1 MKNLIIV
8 IHILLTLLLV
18 GCADKGVYVGEKKD
32 GKRHGQGK
40 FKWSDGD
47 KYVGEFKDG
56 KQDGQGTY
64 THSDGRK
71 YVGEWKDGKKHGYG
85 TLTYLNG
92 EKYYGEFKDGKRN
105 GQGTLTKPNGDK
117 YVGEFKDGKQ
127 DGQGTYTHSDGKK
140 YVGEW
145 KDGYKTGQGTFSTT
159 FGFNFKYNIHS
170 SLRND
175 WVNEFNLVM
184 NNLDKVIPVKPTNYF
199 CSLDIYL
206 WNSSADKPFKN
217 KIGNATGMRFSMS
230 EYGIFIVLEIPPDEF
245 KYNRQFSYS
254 NFRTISVIPHEYFHA
269 FQFSLSNNFFDI
281 KWLVEG
287 AAASFESLYTQQYY
301 NKNHFKWAQNKVH
314 IAVVNNPEIFES
326 YDESREEDK
335 NYSSSV
341 FMVLALVKELKKL
354 DFTEEKAF
362 KLIFNDFR
370 RKNPSKDNWK
380 KVFQEVFN
388 ITLENFYLSLK
399 NYTNDIN
406 SVLPSES
413 LKLENIFPPPPPPPP
428 PKSDTSSP
436 VVKVSGYTSSNAS
449 ATSNLFVLKE
459 VTSEFSVGD
468 IVTFGDSKKEYEIRE
483 AKVLKKS
490 ESGNIQGI
498 VLYKGYEFKI
508 SPGSGNIHGIVI
520 KGAVG
525 FVISPGIKVSV
536 VRCFAVDSY
545 PERCNLGR

>member
-1 MKNLIIV
+1 
-8 IHILLTLLLV
+8 
-18 GCADKGVYVGEKKD
+18 
-32 GKRHGQGK
+32 
-40 FKWSDGD
+40 
-47 KYVGEFKDG
+47 
-56 KQDGQGTY
+56 
-64 THSDGRK
+64 
-71 YVGEWKDGKKHGYG
+71 
-85 TLTYLNG
+85 
-92 EKYYGEFKDGKRN
+92 
-105 GQGTLTKPNGDK
+105 
-117 YVGEFKDGKQ
+117 
-127 DGQGTYTHSDGKK
+127 
-140 YVGEW
+140 
-145 KDGYKTGQGTFSTT
+145 
-159 FGFNFKYNIHS
+159 
-170 SLRND
+170 
-175 WVNEFNLVM
+175 M

-199 CSLDIYL
+199 CSLDIYI

-217 KIGNATGMRFSMS
+217 KIGNATGMSFSTS

-399 NYTNDIN
+399 NYTNDIT
-406 SVLPSES
+406 SVLPSGS
-413 LKLENIFPPPPPPPP
+413 LKLENIFPPPPPPP

-449 ATSNLFVLKE
+449 ATSNVFVLKE
-459 VTSEFSVGD
+459 VTSEFSKGD

-483 AKVLKKS
+483 AKVLKKIAMPD
-490 ESGNIQGI
+490 NTWV
-498 VLYKGYEFKI
+498 VLYHGSKFKI
-508 SPGSGNIHGIVI
+508 SPGSGNIQGIVI

-525 FVISPGIKVSV
+525 FKISPGMKVSV
-536 VRCFAVDSY
+536 VR
-545 PERCNLGR
+545 

>member
-1 MKNLIIV
+1 
-8 IHILLTLLLV
+8 
-18 GCADKGVYVGEKKD
+18 VYVGKWKNGLRHGKGYGTIINPTGEKYVGEFKD
-32 GKRHGQGK
+32 GKRNGQGTFTFSNGNKYLGKFKNGKFNDQGTFTFLDGKNYVGEFRNGKFHGQGT
-40 FKWSDGD
+40 FTWSDGD

-56 KQDGQGTY
+56 ERT
-64 THSDGRK
+64 
-71 YVGEWKDGKKHGYG
+71 
-85 TLTYLNG
+85 
-92 EKYYGEFKDGKRN
+92 

-184 NNLDKVIPVKPTNYF
+184 NNLDKVIPVKPTNF
-199 CSLDIYL
+199 SSLDIYT

-217 KIGNATGMRFSMS
+217 KIGNATGMEFFASIS
-230 EYGIFIVLEIPPDEF
+230 VNEYGIVQSIQNLFIVLEIPADEF
-245 KYNRQFSYS
+245 KYNPQFHYS
-254 NFRTISVIPHEYFHA
+254 QNLNIHRYSVIPHEYFHA
-269 FQFSLSNNFFDI
+269 FQFSLSNNFIDI
-281 KWLVEG
+281 KWLQEG

-301 NKNHFKWAQNKVH
+301 NINHFKWAQNKVH

-326 YDESREEDK
+326 IEYDYIYSKSIDK

-354 DFTEEKAF
+354 DITEEKAF
-362 KLIFNDFR
+362 KLILNDFW
-370 RKNPSKDNWK
+370 RKNPSDDNWK

-413 LKLENIFPPPPPPPP
+413 IKLENIF
-428 PKSDTSSP
+428 SD
-436 VVKVSGYTSSNAS
+436 
-449 ATSNLFVLKE
+449 
-459 VTSEFSVGD
+459 
-468 IVTFGDSKKEYEIRE
+468 
-483 AKVLKKS
+483 
-490 ESGNIQGI
+490 
-498 VLYKGYEFKI
+498 
-508 SPGSGNIHGIVI
+508 
-520 KGAVG
+520 
-525 FVISPGIKVSV
+525 
-536 VRCFAVDSY
+536 
-545 PERCNLGR
+545 

>member
-8 IHILLTLLLV
+8 FHFLLTLLLV

-32 GKRHGQGK
+32 GKRHGQGTLT
-40 FKWSDGD
+40 FSDGSSYEGEYRNDKRHGQGTLTKPNGD

-56 KQDGQGTY
+56 ERT
-64 THSDGRK
+64 
-71 YVGEWKDGKKHGYG
+71 
-85 TLTYLNG
+85 
-92 EKYYGEFKDGKRN
+92 
-105 GQGTLTKPNGDK
+105 GQGTLTKPNRDK

-170 SLRND
+170 SLRKD
-175 WVNEFNLVM
+175 WVNEFYLVM

-199 CSLDIYL
+199 SSLDIYI

-217 KIGNATGMRFSMS
+217 KIGNATGMSFSTS
-230 EYGIFIVLEIPPDEF
+230 EYGIFIVLEIPADEF

-399 NYTNDIN
+399 NYTNDIS
-406 SVLPSES
+406 SVLPSKS
-413 LKLENIFPPPPPPPP
+413 LKLENIF
-428 PKSDTSSP
+428 
-436 VVKVSGYTSSNAS
+436 SG
-449 ATSNLFVLKE
+449 
-459 VTSEFSVGD
+459 
-468 IVTFGDSKKEYEIRE
+468 
-483 AKVLKKS
+483 
-490 ESGNIQGI
+490 
-498 VLYKGYEFKI
+498 
-508 SPGSGNIHGIVI
+508 
-520 KGAVG
+520 
-525 FVISPGIKVSV
+525 
-536 VRCFAVDSY
+536 
-545 PERCNLGR
+545 

>member
-1 MKNLIIV
+1 MIV
-8 IHILLTLLLV
+8 
-18 GCADKGVYVGEKKD
+18 
-32 GKRHGQGK
+32 
-40 FKWSDGD
+40 
-47 KYVGEFKDG
+47 
-56 KQDGQGTY
+56 
-64 THSDGRK
+64 
-71 YVGEWKDGKKHGYG
+71 
-85 TLTYLNG
+85 
-92 EKYYGEFKDGKRN
+92 
-105 GQGTLTKPNGDK
+105 
-117 YVGEFKDGKQ
+117 
-127 DGQGTYTHSDGKK
+127 
-140 YVGEW
+140 
-145 KDGYKTGQGTFSTT
+145 
-159 FGFNFKYNIHS
+159 
-170 SLRND
+170 
-175 WVNEFNLVM
+175 
-184 NNLDKVIPVKPTNYF
+184 
-199 CSLDIYL
+199 
-206 WNSSADKPFKN
+206 
-217 KIGNATGMRFSMS
+217 
-230 EYGIFIVLEIPPDEF
+230 
-245 KYNRQFSYS
+245 
-254 NFRTISVIPHEYFHA
+254 
-269 FQFSLSNNFFDI
+269 NFFI
-281 KWLVEG
+281 KWLQEG

-301 NKNHFKWAQNKVH
+301 NINYFKWAQNHVN

-326 YDESREEDK
+326 REYDYIYSKSIDK

-362 KLIFNDFR
+362 KLIFNDFW

-413 LKLENIFPPPPPPPP
+413 LKLENIFPPPPPPP

-508 SPGSGNIHGIVI
+508 SPGSGNIQGIVI

-525 FVISPGIKVSV
+525 FKISPGMKVSV
-536 VRCFAVDSY
+536 VR
-545 PERCNLGR
+545 

>member
-1 MKNLIIV
+1 MLLISFNGRDRTFPINFPNQRIEMKNLIIV

-32 GKRHGQGK
+32 GKRH
-40 FKWSDGD
+40 
-47 KYVGEFKDG
+47 
-56 KQDGQGTY
+56 
-64 THSDGRK
+64 
-71 YVGEWKDGKKHGYG
+71 
-85 TLTYLNG
+85 
-92 EKYYGEFKDGKRN
+92 

-269 FQFSLSNNFFDI
+269 FQQSLSKNFDDSKFKI
-281 KWLVEG
+281 KWLSEG
-287 AAASFESLYTQQYY
+287 AASTIESLYSQQYY
-301 NKNHFKWAQNKVH
+301 NINYFKKDQKYVN

-326 YDESREEDK
+326 YRLSGEEDM

-362 KLIFNDFR
+362 KLILNDFW
-370 RKNPSKDNWK
+370 RKNPSDDNWK

-388 ITLENFYLSLK
+388 ITLEDFYLSLK
-399 NYTNDIN
+399 NYTSDMS
-406 SVLPSES
+406 SVLPSKS
-413 LKLENIFPPPPPPPP
+413 LKLENIF
-428 PKSDTSSP
+428 
-436 VVKVSGYTSSNAS
+436 SN
-449 ATSNLFVLKE
+449 
-459 VTSEFSVGD
+459 
-468 IVTFGDSKKEYEIRE
+468 
-483 AKVLKKS
+483 
-490 ESGNIQGI
+490 
-498 VLYKGYEFKI
+498 
-508 SPGSGNIHGIVI
+508 
-520 KGAVG
+520 
-525 FVISPGIKVSV
+525 
-536 VRCFAVDSY
+536 
-545 PERCNLGR
+545 